1 MLQICATDDDG
12 AAAVVGMEGECLGL
26 LEVRIE
32 EEDDVMLLVIDQSE
46 GRDATWLQAEV
57 LHHALGRGEAEFAGR
72 VEAGG
77 HESLLE
83 AMLHVVDV
91 HVMVAMEADEV
102 VLVAFVIAEEK
113 ILAVDAAV
121 IFPPALG
128 LLDGLAFGVAVAGV
142 RDVMLVEPRE
152 DFLCALADKFI
163 VIHIQTFE

>member
-1 MLQICATDDDG
+1 
-12 AAAVVGMEGECLGL
+12 MEGERLGL

-46 GRDATWLQAEV
+46 GRDATWFEAEV
-57 LHHALGRGEAEFAGR
+57 LHHSLGRGEAELAGR
-72 VEAGG
+72 VKAGG
-77 HESLLE
+77 HEALLE

-113 ILAVDAAV
+113 ILAVDAAIV
-121 IFPPALG
+121 FPPALG
-128 LLDGLAFGVAVAGV
+128 FLDGLAFGVAVAGV

-163 VIHIQTFE
+163 VLHIQTFE